1 MSWSFRIGRI
11 AGIPI
16 FVHWTFLILLAWLVY
31 GHWASGHDLATTLE
45 GVGFVLSI
53 FGCVV
58 LHELGH
64 ALAAR
69 RYGVPT
75 ADITLLPIG
84 GVARLQR
91 IPEHPLEELVVAIA
105 GPMVNVAI
113 VGLLL
118 LVGVRWPGTPVG
130 GGAGEDGQ
138 FLIAASFFPKLLSVN
153 AFLVLFNLLPAFPM
167 DGGRVLRA
175 LLALKLDYV
184 RATRIAASVGQ
195 LMAIGFGFLGL
206 TGNPMLLLIALFVW
220 IGAEGEARMVQE
232 RVTLRNIPIRAA
244 MLTDYKTLNPT
255 STLGYAAELLLAGA
269 QQDFPVTG
277 EGQPDRLLTRPAL
290 MSALAQGGRD
300 ALVADAPLLPLG
312 QVGADEQLGPAVIR
326 LRENGET
333 CLEVVEDGRPIG
345 LVTTEN
351 IGELLMVRAAL
362 AETDSSRPRAI
373 GRAEPIPV

>member
-1 MSWSFRIGRI
+1 MSWSLRLGRI

-16 FVHWTFLILLAWLVY
+16 FVHWTFLALLAWLVY
-31 GHWASGHDLATTLE
+31 GHWKAGHDAATTLA
-45 GVGFVLSI
+45 GVGFVLAI

-105 GPMVNVAI
+105 GPLVNVVI
-113 VGLLL
+113 VGVLFAL
-118 LVGVRWPGTPVG
+118 GVRWPGTLVGDQGHPV
-130 GGAGEDGQ
+130 
-138 FLIAASFFPKLLSVN
+138 AAVGFFPSLLYVN
-153 AFLVLFNLLPAFPM
+153 TFLVLFNLLPAFPM

-175 LLALKLDYV
+175 LLAMKLDYA

-195 LMAIGFGFLGL
+195 LMAIGFVFFGL
-206 TGNPMLLLIALFVW
+206 TGTPMLLLIALFVW
-220 IGAEGEARMVQE
+220 IGAEGEARMVAE
-232 RVTLRNIPIRAA
+232 RVTLRNIPVRAA
-244 MLTDYKTLNPT
+244 MLTDYKILNPS
-255 STLGYAAELLLAGA
+255 STLGQAAELLLAGA
-269 QQDFPVTG
+269 QQDFPVMG

-290 MSALAQGGRD
+290 MAALAVGGRD
-300 ALVADAPLLPLG
+300 ALVAGASLQPLG
-312 QVGADEQLGPAVIR
+312 QVGADDQLGPALIR
-326 LRENGET
+326 LRDEGEG
-333 CLEVVEDGRPIG
+333 CLEVVENGRPIG
-345 LVTTEN
+345 LLTAEN

-362 AETDSSRPRAI
+362 AEAGANGTRTP
-373 GRAEPIPV
+373 GRNITVPV

>member
-1 MSWSFRIGRI
+1 MSWSWKIGRI

-31 GHWASGHDLATTLE
+31 GHWASGHDVATTLE

-75 ADITLLPIG
+75 ADIALLPIG

-105 GPMVNVAI
+105 GPMVNVVIVAVLLAI
-113 VGLLL
+113 
-118 LVGVRWPGTPVG
+118 GVRWPGTTVG
-130 GGAGEDGQ
+130 SDNH
-138 FLIAASFFPKLLSVN
+138 FLVAASFFPKLLAVN
-153 AFLVLFNLLPAFPM
+153 TFLVLFNLLPAFPM

-206 TGNPMLLLIALFVW
+206 TGSPMLLLIALFVW
-220 IGAEGEARMVQE
+220 IGADGEARMVQE
-232 RVTLRNIPIRAA
+232 RVTLRNISVRAA
-244 MLTDYKTLNPT
+244 ILTDYKILNPS
-255 STLGYAAELLLAGA
+255 STLGQAAELLLAGA
-269 QQDFPVTG
+269 QQDFPVMG
-277 EGQPDRLLTRPAL
+277 EGQPDRLLTRSNL

-300 ALVADAPLLPLG
+300 ALVSSAPLRPLR
-312 QVGADEQLGPAVIR
+312 QVLADDPLGPALIR
-326 LRENGET
+326 LRDDGEA
-333 CLEVVEDGRPIG
+333 CLEVVENGRPIG
-345 LVTTEN
+345 LLTTEN

-362 AETDSSRPRAI
+362 AEASSVPPKARGQSA
-373 GRAEPIPV
+373 PIPV